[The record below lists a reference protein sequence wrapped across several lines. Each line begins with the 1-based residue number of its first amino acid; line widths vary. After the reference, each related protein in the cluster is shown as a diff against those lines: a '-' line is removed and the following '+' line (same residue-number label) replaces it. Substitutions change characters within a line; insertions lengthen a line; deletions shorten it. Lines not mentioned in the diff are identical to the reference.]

1 MRPVL
6 SFIAALA
13 VLGAAF
19 SLLHW
24 ISLALALPDLLA
36 LLLFALPVIAYMAYC
51 TESTPVQVLRAA
63 VRIYVTFA
71 AVLLASAALVYFIG

>member
-1 MRPVL
+1 LRPVL

-19 SLLHW
+19 SIVHW

-36 LLLFALPVIAYMAYC
+36 LLLFALPVIAYIAYC
-51 TESTPVQVLRAA
+51 TEDTRAQMLRAA
-63 VRIYVTFA
+63 WRIYATFA
-71 AVLLASAALVYFIG
+71 AVLLASAALVFFIG